1 MTLAHSESLV
11 PQSSLDKKK
20 EKKKKNSDSFQQDI
34 TTDFFKRFYAQTI
47 MKYSSVACHCLQ
59 IVFAFSQHSKWF
71 TYDGKAMLSY
81 PGVTHARFALVIV
94 AG

>member
-1 MTLAHSESLV
+1 MKINFTSKNPTSEFIFHH
-11 PQSSLDKKK
+11 KKAP
-20 EKKKKNSDSFQQDI
+20 QDI
-34 TTDFFKRFYAQTI
+34 KTDFFKSFYAQTI
-47 MKYSSVACHCLQ
+47 LKHSSVACHCLQ
-59 IVFAFSQHSKWF
+59 IVFAFSQYPKWL